1 MSYMVARMQKMK
13 AVNLG
18 GAYRHN
24 ERIFENHSNKDIDTS
39 RSHLNYELTERD
51 RELSYKSQIEDY
63 INENKVSERA
73 IRKDA
78 VLCDEWIITSD
89 KAFFEKLDQEKTR
102 DFFETAK
109 NYFAENYGEENI
121 AYASVHLDESTPH
134 MHMGVVPFQDGK
146 LSSKAMFDK
155 EELKKIQEDLPKY
168 MNEHG
173 FELERGEL
181 NSEAK
186 HKTVAE
192 FKQEMAGKEI
202 EKQLVLEYGAPEYV
216 NHQEEF
222 VTKEEYQEAYEVF
235 QNELGS
241 LFGGGEFSWRE
252 TTFQEKLDWVK
263 ERQREEVERLVEARK
278 PLEDEIRALNEFLRE
293 KYEEVDKIELRAS
306 ESLSELS
313 EAEGYINTLE
323 KRSNAL
329 ESKIRAFESENLRLA
344 QQNTRLTDLKIMS
357 EGELGQI
364 KPKKGLLGNER
375 VELTKEQFDEFKGL
389 IYQSRNLIHQKE
401 LEVQQ
406 AKSQI
411 PLRASKNGFEA
422 SLQRAKDKTKGES
435 IDRLKSEI
443 RGLKNENSV
452 LRQQND
458 KMLGKLREF
467 MPDKALKNFVS
478 ELKTIQPIV
487 KIVKRVIE
495 KGLGL

>member
-1 MSYMVARMQKMK
+1 MEERVFLARNDFSGKIR
-13 AVNLG
+13 LG
-18 GAYRHN
+18 QR
-24 ERIFENHSNKDIDTS
+24 
-39 RSHLNYELTERD
+39 
-51 RELSYKSQIEDY
+51 
-63 INENKVSERA
+63 
-73 IRKDA
+73 
-78 VLCDEWIITSD
+78 
-89 KAFFEKLDQEKTR
+89 
-102 DFFETAK
+102 
-109 NYFAENYGEENI
+109 
-121 AYASVHLDESTPH
+121 
-134 MHMGVVPFQDGK
+134 
-146 LSSKAMFDK
+146 
-155 EELKKIQEDLPKY
+155 
-168 MNEHG
+168 
-173 FELERGEL
+173 
-181 NSEAK
+181 
-186 HKTVAE
+186 
-192 FKQEMAGKEI
+192 
-202 EKQLVLEYGAPEYV
+202 
-216 NHQEEF
+216 
-222 VTKEEYQEAYEVF
+222 
-235 QNELGS
+235 
-241 LFGGGEFSWRE
+241 
-252 TTFQEKLDWVK
+252 TT
-263 ERQREEVERLVEARK
+263 REEVERLAEARK

-329 ESKIRAFESENLRLA
+329 ESKIRAFESENLKLA

-357 EGELGQI
+357 EGQVGQI

-478 ELKTIQPIV
+478 ELKAIQPIV

>member
-1 MSYMVARMQKMK
+1 MSHIVARMQKMK
-13 AVNLG
+13 AGNLG
-18 GAYRHN
+18 GAYKHN
-24 ERIFENHSNKDIDTS
+24 ERVFENHSNKDIDTE
-39 RSHLNYELTERD
+39 RSHLNYELTD
-51 RELSYKSQIEDY
+51 RERSVSYEKQIKDY
-63 INENKVSERA
+63 VNENKISQRA

-89 KAFFEKLDQEKTR
+89 KAFFEKLSPGETR
-102 DFFETAK
+102 SFFEAAK
-109 NYFAENYGEENI
+109 DYFAENYGEQNI
-121 AYASVHLDESTPH
+121 AYASVHMDESTPH
-134 MHMGVVPFQDGK
+134 MHLGIVPMRDGK
-146 LSSKAMFDK
+146 LSSKAMFDR
-155 EELKKIQEDLPKY
+155 EELKKIQDELPQY
-168 MNEHG
+168 LNEQG
-173 FELERGEL
+173 FELERGAR

-278 PLEDEIRALNEFLRE
+278 PLEDEIRALNEFFRE

-323 KRSNAL
+323 KHSNAL
-329 ESKIRAFESENLRLA
+329 ESKIGGLENEYLRLA
-344 QQNTRLTDLKIMS
+344 KQNARLSDLKIMS
-357 EGELGQI
+357 EKELAEIQ
-364 KPKKGLLGNER
+364 PKKGMFGKEH
-375 VELTKEQFDEFKGL
+375 VELTKEQFEKFKGL
-389 IYQSRNLIHQKE
+389 IYRSKNLVHEKE
-401 LEVQQ
+401 LENDQLRRQ
-406 AKSQI
+406 M
-411 PLRASKNGFEA
+411 PLRSSKNGFEA

-443 RGLKNENSV
+443 RALKNENSV

-478 ELKTIQPIV
+478 ELKAIQPIV